1 LSFILGTTATNI
13 GLGHRLNITAVPLFQ
28 LDVNYDSLKK
38 LLDTIDGS
46 IGKCESSIESVK
58 AEVLSKPRAD
68 EIASGYKLMAKAA
81 SIYDGNFLKILN
93 NSVNKEQFKM
103 GKSLVEQETEPLC

>member
-1 LSFILGTTATNI
+1 
-13 GLGHRLNITAVPLFQ
+13 
-28 LDVNYDSLKK
+28 
-38 LLDTIDGS
+38 
-46 IGKCESSIESVK
+46 VK

-93 NSVNKEQFKM
+93 NSVNKE
-103 GKSLVEQETEPLC
+103 